1 MANWA
6 YVNDNK
12 IIELCDFLPS
22 NWKNVSGLNLS
33 YDNLPFLKSLGWYP
47 VVKQNDS
54 YDDVNY
60 FINSYDYEIR
70 ENDVYATYILSEKPY
85 EPRPSQDDLKIK
97 FMEEL
102 RKERNKK
109 LLESDWTQLVDI
121 QVKFDNTTK
130 LNWIQYR
137 QRLRDITDVYNSVDI
152 FDLNQVQWPF
162 LEDY

>member
-6 YVNDNK
+6 YVDDNK
-12 IIELCDFLPS
+12 ITELCDFLPS
-22 NWKNVSGLNLS
+22 SWKNVSGLNLS

-85 EPRPSQDDLKIK
+85 EPSPSQEELKNK

-102 RKERNKK
+102 RKERNKR
-109 LLESDWTQLVDI
+109 LLESDWTQLLDV

-130 LNWIQYR
+130 LHWIQYR
-137 QRLRDITDVYNSVDI
+137 QQLRDITDVYNSVDI

-162 LEDY
+162 LENY